1 MRRIWLSRN
10 NAASWGCTPPARP
23 LAHPASPF
31 ESAGGKFF
39 TAECD
44 VRIVC
49 MCEER
54 AAALNAAPPA
64 FDAAASANSLLE
76 TSFFCGIYLSAS
88 HSILLGPIQAS
99 LLNLTLI

>member
-39 TAECD
+39 TAECG

-64 FDAAASANSLLE
+64 FDAAASANSLLGLL
-76 TSFFCGIYLSAS
+76 SFAESIYRHRTPFLLARSRRAS
-88 HSILLGPIQAS
+88 
-99 LLNLTLI
+99 